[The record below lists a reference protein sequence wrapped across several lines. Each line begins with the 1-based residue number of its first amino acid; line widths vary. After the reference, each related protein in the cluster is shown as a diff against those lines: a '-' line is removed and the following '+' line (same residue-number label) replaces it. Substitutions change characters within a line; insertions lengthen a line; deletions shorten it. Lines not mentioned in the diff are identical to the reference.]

1 MVTRTRKRGF
11 ELTCRAGLYVHLSY
25 PVVHMIRRTAFVA
38 QICESKEM
46 CHGPFGTETL
56 KCVCAMVSI
65 KACSAKDMALA
76 NLAREFDAEKVSGL
90 CSGVTKCVCA
100 RAAVVPCSTH
110 HRAKGRGV
118 ACDNDRWCAHI
129 DRHVAIAL
137 INTPTPGAGTRG
149 GARCRGS
156 NQISSRHGKGIDT
169 SENGGRSR
177 HRAYGAAVTEFY
189 T

>member
-100 RAAVVPCSTH
+100 LELPWFPVRHTIAQ
-110 HRAKGRGV
+110 KGGGLPV
-118 ACDNDRWCAHI
+118 
-129 DRHVAIAL
+129 
-137 INTPTPGAGTRG
+137 TMTG
-149 GARCRGS
+149 GAR
-156 NQISSRHGKGIDT
+156 T
-169 SENGGRSR
+169 
-177 HRAYGAAVTEFY
+177 
-189 T
+189 